1 MARCI
6 LRPQFS
12 VFNEAGERKALTILK
27 TEPVSALFEK
37 ALKVRW
43 SMLLDARR
51 MWSVCVCVLMSAVLK
66 RSRGHPYTHACKY
79 HRSLGSK
86 RQTRTSTGFADTTP
100 IASNTSMSS
109 RTWCVRL
116 RACVCESL
124 SLSFSLSL
132 SLHMPLCVLPCLLN
146 VASAS
151 PSSFLASAFSPT
163 AGQSAG
169 SVWVHEHLV

>member
-51 MWSVCVCVLMSAVLK
+51 MWSVCVCVDERRAEALTWSSV
-66 RSRGHPYTHACKY
+66 HARVQIPQEFGIEEADKDKY
-79 HRSLGSK
+79 RLCRYNSHRKQYLDVFK
-86 RQTRTSTGFADTTP
+86 DMVCALARV
-100 IASNTSMSS
+100 
-109 RTWCVRL
+109 CV
-116 RACVCESL
+116 
-124 SLSFSLSL
+124 
-132 SLHMPLCVLPCLLN
+132 
-146 VASAS
+146 
-151 PSSFLASAFSPT
+151 
-163 AGQSAG
+163 
-169 SVWVHEHLV
+169 